1 MKDCTRSKS
10 AAITKPAA
18 SFSEE
23 DLLDQLASARVRLAS
38 GDPQSQQVKAWTNPM
53 IGIQM
58 MELHFK
64 TLDLIEK
71 LQADLRQIQ
80 GQNQALLDALA
91 DHGVFVV
98 PRLENEQQHIQLAWK
113 NAQPCPPDQPRP
125 SGKQS
130 HLRLV
135 R

>member
-1 MKDCTRSKS
+1 MKDFTRSKS
-10 AAITKPAA
+10 AAISKPAESSPEA
-18 SFSEE
+18 
-23 DLLDQLASARVRLAS
+23 DLLDHLESARVRLAS
-38 GDPQSQQVKAWTNPM
+38 GDPHSQQVKAWTNPM

-80 GQNQALLDALA
+80 GQNQALLSTLA
-91 DHGVFVV
+91 DLGVFVI
-98 PRLENEQQHIQLAWK
+98 PRLENEQQIQRAWK
-113 NAQPCPPDQPRP
+113 NPQPCPPDQPRP

>member
-1 MKDCTRSKS
+1 MKDCTRTKS
-10 AAITKPAA
+10 ATVAKPAE
-18 SFSEE
+18 SISEE
-23 DLLDQLASARVRLAS
+23 NLLDHLASARVRLAS
-38 GDPQSQQVKAWTNPM
+38 DDPLSQQVKAWSNPM

-71 LQADLRQIQ
+71 LQTDLREVKE
-80 GQNQALLDALA
+80 QNQALLHTLA
-91 DHGVFVV
+91 HHGVFVV
-98 PRLENEQQHIQLAWK
+98 RCLDDEPRIQLAWE
-113 NAQPCPPDQPRP
+113 NPQPCPPGRPRR
-125 SGKQS
+125 SGKNS